1 MPPSSFSQSL
11 TPGYSNGGGLVRKV
25 STRIQQAIEA
35 AKVPYQP
42 VFPATQDEEA
52 DLGYQYGRSVDLHGE
67 LRDEWEAPLSA
78 ERIPLKYSKVDI
90 NDSYT
95 RVPEVEIGDEPKTE
109 QSEDEKYL
117 VSYSLD
123 DMRHPYNWPKS
134 KKYTI
139 LLVLC
144 LAAVCV
150 TATSSI
156 QASTYASI
164 EREFGFSRPEAVLG
178 VSLYVLGLGLGSSEY
193 ISMGRGEMG
202 KLTIVFLGPMSE
214 FFGRCYIYLVSFFL
228 FTICN
233 IPIATAQNGGVFL
246 FFRLLT
252 GLCGSGFLSI
262 AGGRY
267 VLDFVTKI

>member
-1 MPPSSFSQSL
+1 MSYSTASTSYAGYGNPPTSYANPFGDPSPIISTPPAIDMPTARPHMPPSSFSQSL
-11 TPGYSNGGGLVRKV
+11 TPGYTSGGGLVRKV

-42 VFPATQDEEA
+42 VYPAIQDEEV
-52 DLGYQYGRSVDLHGE
+52 DLGGYQYGRSVDLHGE
-67 LRDEWEAPLSA
+67 LRDEWEAPISA

-90 NDSYT
+90 NDRYT
-95 RVPEVEIGDEPKTE
+95 RIPGEVEIKDETKVE

-117 VSYSLD
+117 VSYALD

-164 EREFGFSRPEAVLG
+164 EREFNFSRPEAVLG
-178 VSLYVLGLGLGSSEY
+178 VSLYVLGLGLGSSE
-193 ISMGRGEMG
+193 
-202 KLTIVFLGPMSE
+202 L
-214 FFGRCYIYLVSFFL
+214 
-228 FTICN
+228 
-233 IPIATAQNGGVFL
+233 
-246 FFRLLT
+246 
-252 GLCGSGFLSI
+252 
-262 AGGRY
+262 
-267 VLDFVTKI
+267 